1 MLLKEF
7 KEMLALEKT
16 FKNMKKSYV
25 GYRFYMD
32 FDHKEFQICWFDKA
46 KSEFACGYIDIT
58 EDLDKTYFECRIKEI
73 ENKMNNIKDMQNN
86 LTITAEDCRT
96 MFFNGLNEVLV
107 KFNLKSIKVK
117 KYKNAKEVFKE
128 IKKINANNPKLT
140 DFLEVNNRTYLLVY
154 LLKDKHGEY
163 YTDVS
168 PREDD
173 VIIDTISVPI
183 EKILNKDGILYR
195 LSTQACKD
203 IINHEYDY
211 HQFATWEL

>member
-1 MLLKEF
+1 MSLKEF
-7 KEMLALEKT
+7 KKMLNLEKT
-16 FKNMKKSYV
+16 FENMKKSYL
-25 GYRFYMD
+25 GDRFYID
-32 FDHKEFQICWFDKA
+32 FDINNNRICWFNNT
-46 KSEFACGYIDIT
+46 KSEFTCGYIDIT

-86 LTITAEDCRT
+86 LTITAEDCKT
-96 MFFNGLNEVLV
+96 MFFNEVNEILV
-107 KFNLKSIKVK
+107 KFNLKPIKVK
-117 KYKNAKEVFKE
+117 KYKNAKEVLKE

-140 DFLEVNNRTYLLVY
+140 DFLEFNNSTYLLVY

-183 EKILNKDGILYR
+183 EKILNKDGILYQ